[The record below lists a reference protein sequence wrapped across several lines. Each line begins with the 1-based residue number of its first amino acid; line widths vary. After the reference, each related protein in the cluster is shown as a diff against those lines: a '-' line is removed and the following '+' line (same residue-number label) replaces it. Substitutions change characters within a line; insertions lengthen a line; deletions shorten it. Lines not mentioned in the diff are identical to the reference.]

1 MKSPVFWAHILTRI
15 MTHYALTLSVP
26 LANDMIRKSENVLR
40 TEYDKLQTQYE
51 LTRGITAVL
60 IPPLLGILMNF
71 SSKLWYFTRYKDSH
85 ADLQYSLLVFTLQ
98 NVWFF
103 VVAGSLYVSNVW
115 LFLMTPPIV
124 SSFMN
129 CVFFTNINFCYPV
142 QVRAMF
148 MAFSSL
154 LSLSILWTQTFIIK
168 SAQLRSDFGP
178 YFYSQLALGIFP
190 VILTP
195 IVFMRVLGREPGI
208 FQRLDQ
214 DRVNAIK
221 PDKRQL
227 AKRRVSVAVPI
238 DYERVVTADGYR
250 NRIQETVELRQMIK
264 LSLIGAPLRESVF
277 FPKSRRSTVITLSN
291 YCQEE

>member
-1 MKSPVFWAHILTRI
+1 
-15 MTHYALTLSVP
+15 MTYYALTLSVP
-26 LANDMIRKSENVLR
+26 LANDMIRKSENVLV
-40 TEYDKLQTQYE
+40 TGYDTLQTQYE

-71 SSKLWYFTRYKDSH
+71 SSKLWNYTRYKDNH

-103 VVAGSLYVSNVW
+103 IVAGSLYISNVW

-148 MAFSSL
+148 MAFSNL
-154 LSLSILWTQTFIIK
+154 LSLSILWTQTFVIDGV
-168 SAQLRSDFGP
+168 QLRSDLGP
-178 YFYSQLALGIFP
+178 YFYSQLALGIFA

-195 IVFMRVLGREPGI
+195 VIFMRVLGREPGLL
-208 FQRLDQ
+208 QRLDQ
-214 DRVNAIK
+214 DRVNAIR
-221 PDKRQL
+221 PDKKQL
-227 AKRRVSVAVPI
+227 ARRRVSVAVPV
-238 DYERVVTADGYR
+238 DYERVTTADGYL
-250 NRIQETVELRQMIK
+250 NRIQETAEVREMIK

-291 YCQEE
+291 FGQEYNNYQ

>member
-1 MKSPVFWAHILTRI
+1 
-15 MTHYALTLSVP
+15 MTYYALTLSVP
-26 LANDMIRKSENVLR
+26 LANDMIRKSENVLV
-40 TEYDKLQTQYE
+40 TGYDKLQTQYE

-71 SSKLWYFTRYKDSH
+71 SSKLWNYTRYKDSH

-98 NVWFF
+98 NAWFF
-103 VVAGSLYVSNVW
+103 IVAGSLYISNVW

-148 MAFSSL
+148 MAFSNL
-154 LSLSILWTQTFIIK
+154 LSLSILWTQTFIIDGV
-168 SAQLRSDFGP
+168 QLRNDLDP
-178 YFYSQLALGIFP
+178 YFYSQLALGIFA

-195 IVFMRVLGREPGI
+195 VIFMRVFGREPGSL
-208 FQRLDQ
+208 QRLDQ
-214 DRVNAIK
+214 DRVNAIR
-221 PDKRQL
+221 PDKKQL
-227 AKRRVSVAVPI
+227 ARRRVSVAVPV
-238 DYERVVTADGYR
+238 DYERVTTADGYL
-250 NRIQETVELRQMIK
+250 NRIQETAEVREMIK

-277 FPKSRRSTVITLSN
+277 FPRSRRSTVITLSN
-291 YCQEE
+291 FGQEYNNYQ